1 MKKAGLH
8 ISAEAT
14 AVQGPRGLSIKEFKF
29 KETLSNGDNVYQV
42 ILENNTVIGELTA
55 KKGDKG
61 LKGDTGDNGNG
72 IIDIKAVE
80 KVDKTNNW
88 EISYTNGK
96 KDYISVQDGD
106 SAFEVA
112 VDNGFTWEWT
122 GEGEEP
128 LDYGVKK
135 WLESLIG
142 KGLEFEW
149 RGTEL
154 GVRVEGETEYKYVNL
169 KGQTGEAGRD
179 GINGKNLEFTWRG
192 TELGVRVQGQ
202 SAYQYVNLKGAKGDP
217 GTNGKNGT
225 DGVGIKTVTFK
236 GTDSKGGNVYIIT
249 LTNGSTYE
257 FTAPKG
263 SDGASLLD
271 KNMKSA
277 VINCG
282 NYSKI
287 ATVYMPQSSSSAI
300 INLATV
306 SGYNANADQATPLT
320 ITLRSGNDFEN
331 SKDIGMSVTSL
342 NFGEYPAEAGFVK
355 NGDYYDIYIKG
366 GQYAQNV
373 IAYGVCSTGGIEFK
387 GEIFDKFPDNIV
399 SNENSPTKVKINIIY
414 TRSEID
420 TKFKNY
426 PVPVGG
432 ILLMY
437 NTSNPAELYS
447 GTTWELLATDKYLK
461 STTGTPL
468 SSGGSN
474 SFTISKANLPAVKV
488 QLESFSVTTQ
498 PHTHPIYGGEG
509 GNGIAGFVADYLQSR
524 STTGYKLCDTQN
536 GGGANTGT
544 ASPYT
549 QNLGSG
555 TAISI
560 NPTYITIRAWK
571 RLS

>member
-149 RGTEL
+149 KGTEL
-154 GVRVEGETEYKYVNL
+154 GVRVEGETVYKYVDL
-169 KGQTGEAGRD
+169 KGER
-179 GINGKNLEFTWRG
+179 GKNIEFTWRG
-192 TELGVRVQGQ
+192 TELGVRIEGQ
-202 SAYQYVNLKGAKGDP
+202 TSYQYVNLKGATGATGAIGPAGPQGPKGATGATGPQGPKGDTGAIGPAGPQGPRGATGATGAIGPTGPQGPKGEKGDP
-217 GTNGKNGT
+217 GTSVDMNNYY
-225 DGVGIKTVTFK
+225 
-236 GTDSKGGNVYIIT
+236 N
-249 LTNGSTYE
+249 
-257 FTAPKG
+257 
-263 SDGASLLD
+263 
-271 KNMKSA
+271 KS
-277 VINCG
+277 
-282 NYSKI
+282 
-287 ATVYMPQSSSSAI
+287 Q
-300 INLATV
+300 
-306 SGYNANADQATPLT
+306 
-320 ITLRSGNDFEN
+320 
-331 SKDIGMSVTSL
+331 
-342 NFGEYPAEAGFVK
+342 
-355 NGDYYDIYIKG
+355 
-366 GQYAQNV
+366 
-373 IAYGVCSTGGIEFK
+373 
-387 GEIFDKFPDNIV
+387 
-399 SNENSPTKVKINIIY
+399 
-414 TRSEID
+414 ID

-437 NTSNPAELYS
+437 NSSNPAEIYPN
-447 GTTWELLATDKYLK
+447 TTWELLATDKHLK
-461 STTGTPL
+461 TTTGTPL
-468 SSGGSN
+468 ATGGSN
-474 SFTISKANLPAVKV
+474 SFAISKANLPAIKI

-498 PHTHPIYGGEG
+498 PHTHNLHVMGCTNQGANIH
-509 GNGIAGFVADYLQSR
+509 
-524 STTGYKLCDTQN
+524 QN
-536 GGGANTGT
+536 AVHTDNEYHGQVDLRNDWNYAKSGGGANTGT

-555 TAISI
+555 TTISI
-560 NPTYITIRAWK
+560 NPTYITVRAWK
-571 RLS
+571 RLT